1 LIRASFAQQYP
12 YYDFNDHTQDWRE
25 FCDLLASLSE
35 RTPLGRIVMI
45 RSEDDEEMLKTFSP
59 GMLAERARWR
69 TSHMTDSSM
78 NEEEISGAQA
88 KLFAAL
94 ESMAQ

>member
-1 LIRASFAQQYP
+1 
-12 YYDFNDHTQDWRE
+12 
-25 FCDLLASLSE
+25 
-35 RTPLGRIVMI
+35 MI

-69 TSHMTDSSM
+69 ASHMTDSSM
-78 NEEEISGAQA
+78 NDEEISGAQA